1 MTNKDKD
8 KKKKKKEKVLING
21 NLYNSQEEYLKEI
34 RTKRENPNFKAD
46 ALRKKLNLQL
56 KAGDS
61 GEAPGMGIVRRE
73 DVVKRLDSLNKA
85 TPIVPMKHGGKTKNF
100 RNNPQHD

>member
-61 GEAPGMGIVRRE
+61 GQPMGILKRE
-73 DVVKRLDSLNKA
+73 TVVNRLDSLNKA
-85 TPIVPMKHGGKTKNF
+85 TPIVPMKHGGKTKDF
-100 RNNPQHD
+100 RGNKQHD

>member
-61 GEAPGMGIVRRE
+61 GQPMGILKRE
-73 DVVKRLDSLNKA
+73 TVVNRLDSLNKA